1 MLQIKRLSVKNCRGI
16 VNGPD
21 LHFGSGGVL
30 ICGDNGTGKSSYVD
44 ALEKV
49 LTGRCSSLDVQTQG
63 LSWRQ
68 QGGHILAKGDPEI
81 ELEITDGN
89 RAHIVNL
96 ELSPS
101 SCPRP
106 LKLFLQASREGGCIL
121 RRRTLLDFIDA
132 KPADRWK
139 AVEAILNVAQFQGF
153 EQELNTLN
161 RTLLGKIEKADEC
174 IRANEKAVREQ
185 LEIEPDAHIDEIS
198 CIGYLNEAIRS
209 LSLTEIFSLKEV
221 KSASAA
227 VQQHLAAFSD
237 MDSWQKLLQFNE
249 LLRRAPAH
257 QELIETFSS
266 YAEITRSIDE
276 ESKKLA
282 GQFYEEVLKKGLQW
296 IQEDRLENCPLCGNL
311 ITFNEVQSYVNQ
323 RLEEHSTIIEL
334 KTNRTSIHTELTE
347 KLREHAE
354 YLDGVHDHLENGY
367 TSLYSA
373 RFEEFRENIRTIR
386 TSYASPQEDIIR
398 VQADLDLLREQ
409 NGAAILISMQQEIAK
424 TCTASPDVERYK
436 ELYQL
441 NWHLQTVPTHLD
453 KIRYGRQLINSY
465 KFCQIQ
471 VAQIC
476 ALATQARKN
485 SIQILMEAISKTA
498 HEYYQFVHPGESI
511 GSPEILV
518 KQRANASLEL
528 KSDFYGRSGGPRG
541 LYSEGHVDSLGL
553 CIFLAIRRFQFQ
565 HFPDV
570 ALLVLDD
577 VLHSVDGNHRRATA
591 EMIFEKFKDHQI
603 FITTHD
609 PIWFEYLKSASSRHM
624 NGKKFE
630 HYKIS
635 QWTLKDGPIFGDHLN
650 DYEWLI
656 SDRCRTASPQD
667 RAIKA
672 GRLLEAMLQD
682 LCHNLVISVPY
693 NKGGN
698 YTLDP
703 LWSAFRSKAS
713 KFSSFKEASAICL
726 EKIEK
731 TRQIRNWSG
740 AHWNEWAQS
749 LTANEAQ
756 EFCDGVID
764 LRGLVYCDTCGQFI
778 KRIAD
783 LDGVWACKKQHLK
796 YERK

>member
-1 MLQIKRLSVKNCRGI
+1 MLQIKRLSVKNGRGI

-30 ICGDNGTGKSSYVD
+30 VCGDNGTGKSSYVD

-49 LTGRCSSLDVQTQG
+49 LTGKCSSLDIGAQG

-68 QGGHILAKGDPEI
+68 QGGHILAEADPEI

-89 RAHIVNL
+89 QTHVVNL
-96 ELSPS
+96 KSSPS

-106 LKLFLQASREGGCIL
+106 LKPLLQASHDGGFIL
-121 RRRTLLDFIDA
+121 RRRTLLNFIDA

-139 AVEAILNVAQFQGF
+139 AVEAILNVAQFQEF
-153 EQELNTLN
+153 EQELIALN
-161 RTLLGKIEKADEC
+161 RTFLEEIEKAAEYIQSNENQIRGHLGIEPGTPINETSC
-174 IRANEKAVREQ
+174 IR
-185 LEIEPDAHIDEIS
+185 
-198 CIGYLNEAIRS
+198 YLNETIRS
-209 LSLTEIFSLKEV
+209 LSLTKISSLKEA
-221 KSASAA
+221 KTASAA
-227 VQQHLAAFSD
+227 VQQHLAAFSN
-237 MDSWQKLLQFNE
+237 MEKWQKFLQFSE
-249 LLRRAPAH
+249 FLKKSPVY
-257 QELIETFSS
+257 QELIAALAA
-266 YAEITRSIDE
+266 YAANIRSLDE

-282 GQFYEEVLKKGLQW
+282 GQFYGEVLKRGLQW
-296 IQEDRLENCPLCGNL
+296 IQEDRLENCPLCGSR
-311 ITFNEVQSYVNQ
+311 ITFDEVQSYVNQ
-323 RLEEHSTIIEL
+323 RLEEHSTIVEL
-334 KTNRTSIHTELTE
+334 KASQIALHAELTE

-354 YLDGVHDHLENGY
+354 FLDGVHEYLESGC
-367 TSLYSA
+367 TSLHSA
-373 RFEEFRENIRTIR
+373 RFEEFRENIHTIR
-386 TSYASPQEDIIR
+386 TSYASPQTDITK
-398 VQADLDLLREQ
+398 VQADLGLLQEQ
-409 NGAAILISMQQEIAK
+409 NGAAILTSMQQEIDK

-441 NWHLQTVPTHLD
+441 NWHLQTVPVHLD
-453 KIRYGRQLINSY
+453 NIRHARKLINSY
-465 KFCQIQ
+465 EFCQAQ

-528 KSDFYGRSGGPRG
+528 KSDFYGRSGDPRG
-541 LYSEGHVDSLGL
+541 HYSEGHVDSLGL

-565 HFPDV
+565 HSPDV

-591 EMIFEKFKDHQI
+591 EMIFEKFGDHQI

-609 PIWFEYLKSASSRHM
+609 PIWFEYLKSASRRHM

-635 QWTLKDGPIFGDHLN
+635 QWTLEGGPIFGDHLN
-650 DYEWLI
+650 DYEWLV
-656 SDRCRTASPQD
+656 SERCCTASPQD

-672 GRLLEAMLQD
+672 GRLLEAMLQE

-693 NKGGN
+693 NKSGN

-703 LWSAFRSKAS
+703 LWSAFRKKAL
-713 KFSSFKEASAICL
+713 KFSSFKEALPICL

-731 TRQIRNWSG
+731 TRQLRNWTG
-740 AHWNEWAQS
+740 AHWNAWAQGI
-749 LTANEAQ
+749 TAKEAQ

-764 LRGLVYCDTCGQFI
+764 LRKLVYCDTCGQFI

-783 LDGVWACKKQHLK
+783 LDGVWACKNQHLK
-796 YERK
+796 YERR